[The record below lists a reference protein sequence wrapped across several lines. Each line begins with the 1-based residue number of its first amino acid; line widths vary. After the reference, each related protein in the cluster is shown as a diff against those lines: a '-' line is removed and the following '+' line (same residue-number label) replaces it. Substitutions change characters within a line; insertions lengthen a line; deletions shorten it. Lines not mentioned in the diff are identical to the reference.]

1 MDHQLMVLER
11 NRSPNSVTELMARF
25 CSLTQASI
33 GHSLG
38 AAAGGHFLFS
48 PFINNKEAFVL
59 ISAVILGLLNMLCC
73 WFVITISLPCS
84 LPAEMRLETARPI

>member
-11 NRSPNSVTELMARF
+11 NRPPNSVTALVARF
-25 CSLTQASI
+25 CSLIQASI

-59 ISAVILGLLNMLCC
+59 IPVVILGLLNMLCC
-73 WFVITISLPCS
+73 WFVITVSLPCS
-84 LPAEMRLETARPI
+84 LPAEMCLKTACPI